1 MVGNWFEKKGDW
13 ICIVHMGMAP
23 QLWPLPKTIYLFL
36 AICRVFG
43 RGIFSMTGSNIN
55 HPNPDV

>member
-23 QLWPLPKTIYLFL
+23 QLWPLPKTIYSLFVGCL
-36 AICRVFG
+36 GGALFQ
-43 RGIFSMTGSNIN
+43 
-55 HPNPDV
+55 